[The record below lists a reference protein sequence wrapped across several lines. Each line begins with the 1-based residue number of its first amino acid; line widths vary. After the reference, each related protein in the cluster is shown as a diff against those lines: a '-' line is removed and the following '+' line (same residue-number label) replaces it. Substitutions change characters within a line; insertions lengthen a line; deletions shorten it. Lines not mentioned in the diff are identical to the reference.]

1 MLRSGLLRCLR
12 FAYVAALLADTA
24 AAADQAGTAPA
35 DPPLSVGGLT
45 SEVLDQLHPDG
56 HTDAA
61 ELQGLLQTIN
71 RQVAAHLVLGPATGT
86 EGACAATEA
95 PLGGTGWRLWVF
107 WAVDV
112 PECDGLASA
121 LVAVRASGEA
131 AVRPVH
137 LCGLH
142 HWEAWLAHMNER
154 REALLGAATSQ
165 DQSRATALSA
175 AWRAEVA
182 EFVAEL
188 GTFYHGT
195 IPVMGPART
204 ALVLH
209 VDQVP
214 CFRLISP
221 GGRVHA
227 LDGFTPG
234 FPLVGWIT
242 TCKTWEAAYARR
254 HASP

>member
-1 MLRSGLLRCLR
+1 LN
-12 FAYVAALLADTA
+12 VA
-24 AAADQAGTAPA
+24 
-35 DPPLSVGGLT
+35 SLT

-56 HTDAA
+56 HTDVA

-71 RQVAAHLVLGPATGT
+71 RQVAAHLVLDPGTGT
-86 EGACAATEA
+86 EGACAAAEA
-95 PLGGTGWRLWVF
+95 PLGGAGWRLWVF

-142 HWEAWLAHMNER
+142 HWEAWLARMNQR
-154 REALLGAATSQ
+154 REALVAAATAQ
-165 DQSRATALSA
+165 DQGRASALSA

-188 GTFYHGT
+188 KTFYHGT
-195 IPVMGPART
+195 IPVMGPTRT
-204 ALVLH
+204 AVVLQ

-221 GGRVHA
+221 AQRVHA

-234 FPLVGWIT
+234 FPLLGWISA
-242 TCKTWEAAYARR
+242 CKTWEAAYERR
-254 HASP
+254 HPVP